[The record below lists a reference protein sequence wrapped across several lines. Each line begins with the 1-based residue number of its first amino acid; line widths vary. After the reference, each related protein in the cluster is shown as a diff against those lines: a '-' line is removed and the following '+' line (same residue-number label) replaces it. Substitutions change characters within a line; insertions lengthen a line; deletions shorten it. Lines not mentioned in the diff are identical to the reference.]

1 MSTIQSMNQLPEQ
14 AIDRVASYF
23 QALAEPTRLRI
34 LNLLREAEH
43 NVGELAEACGYTAA
57 NMSRHLAVLMQ
68 QGFVKREGRGT
79 SVYYQIAD
87 PTIYALCDLVC
98 DRITQQHLAQAWPL
112 TTVAKKRTTTARR
125 AA

>member
-1 MSTIQSMNQLPEQ
+1 MTQLPEQ
-14 AIDRVASYF
+14 AIDRVANYF

-34 LNLLREAEH
+34 LNFLRSAEH
-43 NVGELAEACGYTAA
+43 NVGDLAQACGYTAA

-98 DRITQQHLAQAWPL
+98 HRIAQQHSAQAWPMP
-112 TTVAKKRTTTARR
+112 VANKRRVNAARKTA
-125 AA
+125 

>member
-1 MSTIQSMNQLPEQ
+1 MTHLPDQ
-14 AIDRVASYF
+14 AIDRVATYF

-34 LNLLREAEH
+34 LNLLREEEH
-43 NVGELAEACGYTAA
+43 NVGEMAEVCGYTAA

-98 DRITQQHLAQAWPL
+98 NRITQQHSEQAWPMVK
-112 TTVAKKRTTTARR
+112 TSKKRPVILRKTA
-125 AA
+125 

>member
-1 MSTIQSMNQLPEQ
+1 MTQLPDQ
-14 AIDRVASYF
+14 AIERVANYF

-34 LNLLREAEH
+34 LNLLRQEEH

-98 DRITQQHLAQAWPL
+98 DRIAQQHSEQTWPL
-112 TTVAKKRTTTARR
+112 AVVSKKRPITIRK

>member
-1 MSTIQSMNQLPEQ
+1 MPQLPDQ
-14 AIDRVASYF
+14 AIDRVATYF

-34 LNLLREAEH
+34 LNLLREEEH
-43 NVGELAEACGYTAA
+43 NVGELAEVCGYTAA

-98 DRITQQHLAQAWPL
+98 NRITQQHSEQAWPM
-112 TTVAKKRTTTARR
+112 VKISKKRPVTLRKTA
-125 AA
+125 

>member
-1 MSTIQSMNQLPEQ
+1 MTQLPDQ

-34 LNLLREAEH
+34 LNLLRQEEH

-57 NMSRHLAVLMQ
+57 NMSRHLAVLLQ
-68 QGFVKREGRGT
+68 QGFVRRESRGT
-79 SVYYQIAD
+79 SVYYQISD

-98 DRITQQHLAQAWPL
+98 DRITQQHLEQAWPL
-112 TTVAKKRTTTARR
+112 ATALKKRLIVTRKSA
-125 AA
+125 

>member
-1 MSTIQSMNQLPEQ
+1 MQIMMQLPDQ

-34 LNLLREAEH
+34 LSLLRQEEH

-98 DRITQQHLAQAWPL
+98 DRIAQQHSAQAWPS
-112 TTVAKKRTTTARR
+112 VMPVKKRSITARR
-125 AA
+125 VA

>member
-1 MSTIQSMNQLPEQ
+1 MTQLPEQ
-14 AIDRVASYF
+14 AIDRVANYF

-43 NVGELAEACGYTAA
+43 NVGELADACGYTAA

-98 DRITQQHLAQAWPL
+98 DRIASSTQNKPGPQQPAPKNESSQGKLHENRP
-112 TTVAKKRTTTARR
+112 
-125 AA
+125 

>member
-1 MSTIQSMNQLPEQ
+1 MTQLPEQ
-14 AIDRVASYF
+14 AIDRVANYF

-34 LNLLREAEH
+34 LNLLRETEH

-98 DRITQQHLAQAWPL
+98 DRISQQHSAQAWPL
-112 TTVAKKRTTTARR
+112 TVNSKKRTATRK

>member
-1 MSTIQSMNQLPEQ
+1 MTQLPDQ
-14 AIDRVASYF
+14 AIDRVATYF

-34 LNLLREAEH
+34 LNLLREQEH
-43 NVGELAEACGYTAA
+43 NVGELAEVCGYTAA

-98 DRITQQHLAQAWPL
+98 NRITQQHTEQTWPMAIA
-112 TTVAKKRTTTARR
+112 TKKRNTATRR

>member
-1 MSTIQSMNQLPEQ
+1 MTQLPEQ
-14 AIDRVASYF
+14 AIDRVANYF

-79 SVYYQIAD
+79 SVYYQISD
-87 PTIYALCDLVC
+87 PTIYTLCELVC
-98 DRITQQHLAQAWPL
+98 DRIAQQHSAQAWPSL
-112 TTVAKKRTTTARR
+112 TSIKKRSATSRRTA
-125 AA
+125 

>member
-1 MSTIQSMNQLPEQ
+1 MTQLPDQ
-14 AIDRVASYF
+14 AIERVATYF

-34 LNLLREAEH
+34 LNFLRQEEH

-87 PTIYALCDLVC
+87 PTIYTLCDLVC
-98 DRITQQHLAQAWPL
+98 DRITQQHLEQTWPMAM
-112 TTVAKKRTTTARR
+112 VPKKRPIPVRR
-125 AA
+125 VA

>member
-1 MSTIQSMNQLPEQ
+1 MKQVPEQ

-34 LNLLREAEH
+34 LNLLRQREY

-57 NMSRHLAVLMQ
+57 NMSRHLAMLMQ

-79 SVYYQIAD
+79 HVYYLIAD
-87 PTIYALCDLVC
+87 ATIYALCDLVC
-98 DRITQQHLAQAWPL
+98 DRIQQQHASQAWPL
-112 TTVAKKRTTTARR
+112 QALAKKRSNSPRRTAV
-125 AA
+125 A

>member
-1 MSTIQSMNQLPEQ
+1 MTQLPEQ
-14 AIDRVASYF
+14 AIDRVANYF

-34 LNLLREAEH
+34 LNLLRETEH
-43 NVGELAEACGYTAA
+43 NVGELAGACGYTAA

-79 SVYYQIAD
+79 NVYYQIAD

-98 DRITQQHLAQAWPL
+98 DRITQQHLKQAWP
-112 TTVAKKRTTTARR
+112 VPVEPKKRVSTTRKSA
-125 AA
+125 

>member
-1 MSTIQSMNQLPEQ
+1 MTQLPEL
-14 AIDRVASYF
+14 AIDRVANYF

-43 NVGELAEACGYTAA
+43 NVGELADACGYTAA

-87 PTIYALCDLVC
+87 PTIYTLCDLVC
-98 DRITQQHLAQAWPL
+98 DRISRQHQEQAWPKAVSL
-112 TTVAKKRTTTARR
+112 KKRAVGARKTA
-125 AA
+125 

>member
-1 MSTIQSMNQLPEQ
+1 MMNQLPEQ
-14 AIDRVASYF
+14 AIDRVATYF

-68 QGFVKREGRGT
+68 QGFVKRESRGT

-98 DRITQQHLAQAWPL
+98 DRIAQQHSEQAWP
-112 TTVAKKRTTTARR
+112 TAMTSKQRTHTRKAP
-125 AA
+125 

>member
-1 MSTIQSMNQLPEQ
+1 MTQLPDQ
-14 AIDRVASYF
+14 AIDRVANYF

-34 LNLLREAEH
+34 LNLLRETEH
-43 NVGELAEACGYTAA
+43 NVGELAQACGYTAA

-68 QGFVKREGRGT
+68 QGFVKRKGRGT

-98 DRITQQHLAQAWPL
+98 DRITQKHLEQAWPMAA
-112 TTVAKKRTTTARR
+112 VPKKRVSTSRKTV
-125 AA
+125 

>member
-1 MSTIQSMNQLPEQ
+1 MTQLPDQ
-14 AIDRVASYF
+14 AIDRVATYF

-34 LNLLREAEH
+34 LNLLRQGEH
-43 NVGELAEACGYTAA
+43 NVGELAEVCGYTAA
-57 NMSRHLAVLMQ
+57 NMSRHLALLMH

-98 DRITQQHLAQAWPL
+98 NRITQQHSEQVWPL
-112 TTVAKKRTTTARR
+112 VKAPKKRPVTLRK

>member
-1 MSTIQSMNQLPEQ
+1 MTQLPEQ
-14 AIDRVASYF
+14 AIDRVANYF

-87 PTIYALCDLVC
+87 PTIYTLCDLVC
-98 DRITQQHLAQAWPL
+98 DRIAQQHSDQAWPS
-112 TTVAKKRTTTARR
+112 VMPVKKRSITARR
-125 AA
+125 VA

>member
-1 MSTIQSMNQLPEQ
+1 MNQLPDQ
-14 AIDRVASYF
+14 AIERVATYF

-34 LNLLREAEH
+34 LNLLREQEH
-43 NVGELAEACGYTAA
+43 NVGELAEVCGYTAA

-98 DRITQQHLAQAWPL
+98 NRITQQHTEQAWPM
-112 TTVAKKRTTTARR
+112 AAGSKKRSTNVRR
-125 AA
+125 VA

>member
-1 MSTIQSMNQLPEQ
+1 MTQLPEQ
-14 AIDRVASYF
+14 AIDRVANYF

-98 DRITQQHLAQAWPL
+98 DRISQQHMAQAWP
-112 TTVAKKRTTTARR
+112 TRAAPKKRVSTTRKSV
-125 AA
+125 

>member
-1 MSTIQSMNQLPEQ
+1 MSQLPEQ

-34 LNLLREAEH
+34 LNLLRQHEY

-57 NMSRHLAVLMQ
+57 NISRHLALLMQ

-79 SVYYQIAD
+79 TVYYQIAD

-98 DRITQQHLAQAWPL
+98 DRIQQQHLSQAWP
-112 TTVAKKRTTTARR
+112 TTSANKKNPARLVRR